1 MKAVLRARPSSS
13 IARTPR
19 ARNAFAFQIAGMPV
33 EARRQPPTEDDED
46 EFLAQTAMECQ
57 TEDDH
62 WSPPPPPDDEDIFPE
77 TDAQREEPTLASGA
91 VTVPATPE
99 GDGKHFSVEERLIV
113 AHACCTVCQD
123 PVRGTDQRKQTLEER
138 SERRYKEL
146 CAQSNINDDNR
157 SGKAIWAHF
166 LKVKHVLNNYYV
178 DAHIH
183 GPM

>member
-77 TDAQREEPTLASGA
+77 TDAQREEPTLASGIRVYDVSISLVLSTRLLQRA
-91 VTVPATPE
+91 HSSNAFVTVPATPE

-113 AHACCTVCQD
+113 VI
-123 PVRGTDQRKQTLEER
+123 PSK
-138 SERRYKEL
+138 S
-146 CAQSNINDDNR
+146 
-157 SGKAIWAHF
+157 
-166 LKVKHVLNNYYV
+166 KV
-178 DAHIH
+178 
-183 GPM
+183 